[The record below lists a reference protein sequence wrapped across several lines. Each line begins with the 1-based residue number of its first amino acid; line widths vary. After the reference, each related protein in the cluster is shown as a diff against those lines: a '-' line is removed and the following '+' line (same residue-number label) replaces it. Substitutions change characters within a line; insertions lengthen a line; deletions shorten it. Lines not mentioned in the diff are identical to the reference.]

1 MTASSAHATSESPG
15 SDSDSCSP
23 PCKAPYAAEAHCLLV
38 KPAFILLD
46 ELQPQ
51 FQESLC
57 VRVRQNLMP
66 HVMVC
71 KSVSIFRDAIT
82 LSTSTARST
91 CILNLWMLCSLAVVA
106 EVNGTSLATESTPP
120 VWPVPWLDA
129 IIQFGSPG
137 NRLLHRPREARRSVF
152 RCFRVLDELRIRDPS
167 GTFSETTRPGV
178 VTQYNLAF
186 IHIASSARHWKTAT
200 NASPYFNIAQ
210 LSPARLIDELIGP
223 GLCGLVSTCHN
234 PQDTDV
240 GQAKLWRPWISMSL
254 RVGLQ

>member
-1 MTASSAHATSESPG
+1 MGRLNPG
-15 SDSDSCSP
+15 ACI
-23 PCKAPYAAEAHCLLV
+23 AAEAHCLLV
-38 KPAFILLD
+38 NPAFILLD

-57 VRVRQNLMP
+57 VC
-66 HVMVC
+66 VC
-71 KSVSIFRDAIT
+71 VTKIDAACNGLQECDSSWHCIFRDAIT

-106 EVNGTSLATESTPP
+106 GVAEVNGTSLATESTSP

-129 IIQFGSPG
+129 IIQFGPPG
-137 NRLLHRPREARRSVF
+137 NRLLHRPHEARRSVF

-167 GTFSETTRPGV
+167 GTFSETTRPGA
-178 VTQYNLAF
+178 VTQYDLAF
-186 IHIASSARHWKTAT
+186 IHIASSARHWKTAK
-200 NASPYFNIAQ
+200 NASTYFNIGH

-240 GQAKLWRPWISMSL
+240 GQAKLSPPWISMSL